1 MSPGRILAAEHH
13 GAYALKLVGD
23 VRVDL
28 CSSIEEY
35 FKGMFSNPDFESVT
49 VDLCDTDGM
58 DSTTLGLLAKLALQS
73 RDQYGLQ
80 PVVYSCSSGI
90 NRLLESMGVGK
101 LFDIRAE
108 HLHEDDLAADI
119 PAVSEDPESVRI
131 KVLEAHRVLM
141 DISDDNRERFS
152 DLVTVLEQGSRN
164 SGD

>member
-1 MSPGRILAAEHH
+1 MSAGRILATEHH

-28 CSSIEEY
+28 CSAIEEY
-35 FKGMFSNPDFESVT
+35 FKGMFSNPEFESVT
-49 VDLCDTDGM
+49 VDLCEADGM

-80 PVVYSCSSGI
+80 PVVYSCSHGI

-108 HLHEDDLAADI
+108 HLCSGEDITDI
-119 PAVSEDPESVRI
+119 PAVSEDPEAVRI
-131 KVLEAHRVLM
+131 KVLEAHKVLM
-141 DISDDNRERFS
+141 DISDDNRERFQ
-152 DLVTVLEQGSRN
+152 DLITVLEQGAKTSDR
-164 SGD
+164 